1 MRIFHMVSAPAA
13 GGAEVYV
20 KDLAK
25 AFVRL
30 GHSVVVGFLG
40 HAEEVGRSLEYEAEF
55 IGELDEAGVKWFF
68 IGNECRRKPWLGI
81 YKVRKIVESE
91 SIDIFHTHLPFG
103 VLFSCGMGIP
113 TIYTHHTI
121 KPRLNWLTYRIFNCL
136 ISKYVGIS
144 EVCAERLAS
153 YSGQKVTPIFNGV
166 DSQKFPKRRKPLPV
180 DGEVV
185 RALVV
190 GRVHPHKGYYFLGRV
205 IQSLPEWVRERIRIR
220 IAGEGDPG
228 YTQKL
233 KNFLSEVNV
242 IDNFEFLG
250 NRSDVPQLL
259 NESDLFIMSSEQEG
273 LPISLIEATIAGL
286 PCIVTDVGGCAE
298 IIEMCGNGA
307 AIRYGDAEGYARLL
321 QELIQKPDKLRIW
334 SDNAKKNFSSLD
346 IEVAAGRHV
355 ELYSE
360 ILKDL

>member
-25 AFVRL
+25 ALVKL

-40 HAEEVGRSLEYEAEF
+40 HAEEIGRSVEYEREF
-55 IGELDEAGVKWFF
+55 LGELDEAGVKWFF
-68 IGNECRRKPWLGI
+68 IGNECRRKPWLGV
-81 YKVRKIVESE
+81 YKVREIVKSE
-91 SIDIFHTHLPFG
+91 GIDIFHSHLPFG
-103 VLFSCGMGIP
+103 VFFSCGIGIP

-121 KPRLNWLTYRIFNCL
+121 KPRLNWLTYRLFNCL
-136 ISKYVGIS
+136 ISRYVGIS

-153 YSGQKVTPIFNGV
+153 YSGRKVTPILNGV
-166 DSQKFPKRRKPLPV
+166 DFQKFPKRQKPLPV
-180 DGEVV
+180 DSEIL

-190 GRVHPHKGYYFLGRV
+190 GRIHPHKGYYFLGKV
-205 IQSLPEWVRERIRIR
+205 MQSLPEQVRERIRVR
-220 IAGEGDPG
+220 IAGEGDPD

-233 KNFLSEVNV
+233 KNFLLEAGVS
-242 IDNFEFLG
+242 DNFEFLG

-259 NESDLFIMSSEQEG
+259 NESDLFLMSSEQEG

-286 PCIVTDVGGCAE
+286 PCIITDVGGCAE

-307 AIRYGDAEGYARLL
+307 AIRYDDVEGYARLL
-321 QELIQKPDKLRIW
+321 QELVEKPDRLRIL
-334 SDNAKKNFSSLD
+334 SDNGKKNLSSLD
-346 IEVAAGRHV
+346 IEVAAEQHL

-360 ILKDL
+360 LLLG